1 MWLRLFKV
9 LLYKYTGEQ
18 KWIVGIPFA
27 NRAIHELRDQIG
39 CYLNMLPV
47 PSLIQENN
55 SWKEQIEEEHQNLKK
70 VIANIDCSY
79 HDILDIYS
87 TLQPNGKPLYDVML
101 TWLEDEI
108 ESNTLNG
115 LEVKKLNNEKIQSK
129 LGLVM
134 SVRKKKQEIIVE
146 YDFKNDLFT
155 ENFIS
160 EFHQNLIQTLANCLE
175 NINHDISTLQFVTEE
190 NAKRKE
196 DS

>member
-1 MWLRLFKV
+1 
-9 LLYKYTGEQ
+9 
-18 KWIVGIPFA
+18 
-27 NRAIHELRDQIG
+27 
-39 CYLNMLPV
+39 
-47 PSLIQENN
+47 
-55 SWKEQIEEEHQNLKK
+55 
-70 VIANIDCSY
+70 
-79 HDILDIYS
+79 
-87 TLQPNGKPLYDVML
+87 ML

-196 DS
+196 DSEIIKNTFVKEWAKSVSQYSNQLCVIDNQKYTYKEIDLLSNQYANTISKAPAVKENSIVAVE